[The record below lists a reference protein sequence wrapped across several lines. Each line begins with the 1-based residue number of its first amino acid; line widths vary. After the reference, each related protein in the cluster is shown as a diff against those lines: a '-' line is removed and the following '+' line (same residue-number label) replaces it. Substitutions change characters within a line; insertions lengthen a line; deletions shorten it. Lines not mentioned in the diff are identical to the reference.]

1 MGKLGYILT
10 VLLMFAGLCYADWL
24 EFNAG
29 CPSGTLP
36 SVSRGVTEDDYISFD
51 VELQGLLSETL
62 THDNIDYLRFNQSP
76 GTVPM
81 DETGFPEVPFVTCF
95 VAVPDGVDL
104 DLSFHAS
111 CEETVEC
118 LPVYPAPCD
127 SLVHEHGVTFIDE
140 FFERDQAAY
149 SSSEW
154 YPSVTAEISG
164 EFRLRDQRVAIV
176 NVYPVQFLASEN
188 RLRVWSDIEVKVN
201 FQGTDPV
208 WNQAGLGYYDQIIGN
223 RLIGYEPDATPIP
236 MGLPGGSVFRHENT
250 LIEPPFVP
258 DYVIIVAPGLDG
270 SFVDDFAAYRAA
282 LNGFDVLIA
291 NLTAVMDGYGDLSEY
306 VTPDII
312 RDYTEALWNWGT
324 PGDRPTYLLLIGD
337 HEEVS
342 CTSYP
347 YRLPTKEQGSPEGYA
362 NDEWLVLFDEPR
374 EVISGLPDMIV
385 GRFPVR
391 DADTL
396 QDMFDLIESY
406 ESEAVPP
413 YPENLVNRRRITR
426 LAGTDH
432 DGAFTYDDWKP
443 SVGWT
448 DSLRTWMGYEWDN
461 YYCGD
466 GEDTYYL
473 NPPNPDG
480 SSMTSDDWVDACNT
494 VFERGSQ
501 VAFYSDHGDFHMFS
515 AGLNWIP
522 PVPDNFGAPCST
534 FDDIDVLE
542 LTPDGDHWTPFVLML
557 CCSSGTFNHTE
568 DEHENINIYQGLCY
582 DRHDSI
588 PYDFHSDCLAED
600 FVYHTNCGAIGVF
613 AGSNSSG
620 IQYYVYYGKG
630 ILSAVFEK
638 GITRTGDAILSSR
651 LQYLDVFM
659 SNGTGVKELAQFNL
673 LGDPAVD
680 IGDRMKFRDCCDLI
694 IAPSAIEMNSYP
706 TMRIDGSSQSRVFVT
721 VRNAGWQDAG
731 PFTVSLEITDGIGL
745 PDILTAEC
753 IGLSSGDET
762 TLEFQWNNTWFTPP
776 GILYLTASASDPGGS
791 SPDSWMPNNSA
802 TKSIEIQDFYPNE
815 SGWPF
820 QMVQST
826 PVPPVLC
833 DFDGGGD
840 LEIVVT
846 AESRIQVFRSDSPG
860 APIWET
866 GEYSFFNMSGREV
879 WPTIPVAGNVVGNSL
894 SEIIV
899 DGPDDLMIFDR
910 TSSEPVCSFEH
921 SGPWSWHK
929 EHTVALADLVDESD
943 LAERDEI
950 VLVRGPDLYIF
961 DIVNDALVLIRTVQ
975 LPGIPPNAANFS
987 SWPLLEDLNSDG
999 NPEIIVRIKWSE
1011 IMDVTKTG
1019 CFIYDYSAD
1028 AFLSNREWTGTVW
1041 NTVPAVGTLPQGQ
1054 AVALPTD
1061 LATSEQNP
1069 VLLLDAE
1076 DLSTSAECQSNPNLD
1091 SFHVPYCIM
1100 ADWEPLTPGPDRI
1113 IANTENQCFVWHES
1127 GLHVG
1132 DFPHIYS
1139 SAGAGKPPFPALGE
1153 LDDHDGFDYADLV
1166 VATREGTVFGLSSDG
1181 DPLDNLGFPYTLP
1194 SSVQGGFVIADID
1207 NDGKVEVVFGTMDNY
1222 LHVWELGS
1230 CPVGYTPWPQCQHDA
1245 ARTGVLKE

>member
-1 MGKLGYILT
+1 M
-10 VLLMFAGLCYADWL
+10 
-24 EFNAG
+24 
-29 CPSGTLP
+29 
-36 SVSRGVTEDDYISFD
+36 
-51 VELQGLLSETL
+51 
-62 THDNIDYLRFNQSP
+62 
-76 GTVPM
+76 
-81 DETGFPEVPFVTCF
+81 
-95 VAVPDGVDL
+95 
-104 DLSFHAS
+104 
-111 CEETVEC
+111 
-118 LPVYPAPCD
+118 
-127 SLVHEHGVTFIDE
+127 
-140 FFERDQAAY
+140 
-149 SSSEW
+149 
-154 YPSVTAEISG
+154 
-164 EFRLRDQRVAIV
+164 
-176 NVYPVQFLASEN
+176 
-188 RLRVWSDIEVKVN
+188 
-201 FQGTDPV
+201 
-208 WNQAGLGYYDQIIGN
+208 
-223 RLIGYEPDATPIP
+223 
-236 MGLPGGSVFRHENT
+236 
-250 LIEPPFVP
+250 
-258 DYVIIVAPGLDG
+258 
-270 SFVDDFAAYRAA
+270 
-282 LNGFDVLIA
+282 
-291 NLTAVMDGYGDLSEY
+291 
-306 VTPDII
+306 
-312 RDYTEALWNWGT
+312 
-324 PGDRPTYLLLIGD
+324 
-337 HEEVS
+337 
-342 CTSYP
+342 SYP
-347 YRLPTKEQGSPEGYA
+347 YRLPAKEQGSPEGYA

-374 EVISGLPDMIV
+374 EVISCLPDMIV
-385 GRFPVR
+385 GRIPVR
-391 DADTL
+391 DTDTL

-426 LAGTDH
+426 LAGTDN
-432 DGAFTYDDWKP
+432 DGASTSDTWEP

-568 DEHENINIYQGLCY
+568 DEHENINTYQGLCY

-651 LQYLDVFM
+651 LQYLEHFM

-820 QMVQST
+820 QMGQST
-826 PVPPVLC
+826 QVPPVLC

-899 DGPDDLMIFDR
+899 DGGDDLMIFDR

-1019 CFIYDYSAD
+1019 CFIYDYDAD
-1028 AFLSNREWTGTVW
+1028 DFLQEREWSGVQWSTI
-1041 NTVPAVGTLPQGQ
+1041 PAVGNLPQGQ
-1054 AVALPTD
+1054 IVALPTD

-1069 VLLLDAE
+1069 ALLLDAE
-1076 DLSTSAECQSNPNLD
+1076 DLSTSAECLSNPGLD
-1091 SFHVPYCIM
+1091 SDHVPYCVM
-1100 ADWEPLTPGPDRI
+1100 ADWEAPLGQADRVI
-1113 IANTENQCFVWHES
+1113 SNTENQCFAWDGS
-1127 GLHVG
+1127 GN
-1132 DFPHIYS
+1132 P
-1139 SAGAGKPPFPALGE
+1139 AGGYPVEYDDYAGYDKPPFPALGE
-1153 LDDHDGFDYADLV
+1153 LDNHDIYEHADV
-1166 VATREGTVFGLSSDG
+1166 IAATREGTVFGLSSDG
-1181 DPLDNLGFPYTLP
+1181 DPLGNLGFPYTLP
-1194 SSVQGGFVIADID
+1194 ASVQGGFVIADID
-1207 NDGKVEVVFGTMDNY
+1207 NDGRDEVVFGTMDNY

-1230 CPVGYTPWPQCQHDA
+1230 CPVGYAPWPQCQHDA
-1245 ARTGVLKE
+1245 ARTGVLEEE